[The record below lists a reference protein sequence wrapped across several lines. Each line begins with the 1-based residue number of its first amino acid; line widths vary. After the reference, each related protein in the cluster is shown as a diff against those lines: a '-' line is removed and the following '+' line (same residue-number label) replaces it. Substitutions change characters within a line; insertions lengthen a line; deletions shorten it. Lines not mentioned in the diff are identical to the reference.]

1 MFTAMSAITQW
12 KEALESWALPKEI
25 IDQAEESPWIHPP
38 ALFTLPTEIPMIPS
52 HQKAGEALPEGG
64 SILDIGCGGGIA
76 AFAHTGKVGSVIGV
90 DHQSEMLSMFAK
102 NAEERGI
109 SHQVF
114 EGFWPE
120 VASKVPTAD
129 VVTVHHVVYN
139 VQQIQQ
145 FIEALNQHAR
155 HRVVIEMPQHHP
167 LSNMSDL
174 WKHFW
179 DLDRPTEPTHFS
191 FMAVLEELGI
201 KASMLE
207 WESEMFRSL
216 DLDQEAHFTR
226 IRLALPPSRE
236 NEVKDY
242 LALNPR
248 PGRRELATI
257 WWDLP

>member
-1 MFTAMSAITQW
+1 MNAVTDW
-12 KEALESWALPKEI
+12 KRALESWALPQSI

-38 ALFTLPTEIPMIPS
+38 ALFTLPAEIPMTPS
-52 HQKAGEALPEGG
+52 HEVAAEALPVHG
-64 SILDIGCGGGIA
+64 SLLDIGCGGGIA
-76 AFAHTGKVGSVIGV
+76 AFAHAGRAGSVIGV
-90 DHQSEMLSMFAK
+90 DHQKEMLLMFAK
-102 NAEERGI
+102 NAAERGI
-109 SHQVF
+109 AHQEF

-120 VASKVPTAD
+120 VASVVPTAD

-139 VQQIQQ
+139 VQGIVP
-145 FIEALNQHAR
+145 FIEALTEHAH

-179 DLDRPTEPTHFS
+179 DLDRPKEPTHHS
-191 FMAVLEELGI
+191 FMSVLAELGI
-201 KASMLE
+201 KASMRE

-226 IRLALPPSRE
+226 IRLAMPSSRE
-236 NEVKDY
+236 NEVKEY

-248 PGRRELATI
+248 SGRRELATI
-257 WWDLP
+257 WW